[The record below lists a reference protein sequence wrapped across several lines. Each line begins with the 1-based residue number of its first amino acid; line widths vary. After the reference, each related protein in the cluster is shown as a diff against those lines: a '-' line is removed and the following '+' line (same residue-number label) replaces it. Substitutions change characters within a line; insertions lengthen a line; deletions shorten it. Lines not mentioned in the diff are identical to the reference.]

1 MTEVKTLVYFDVEAT
16 GLKSAGRPRISELSL
31 LAVNIKDVLK
41 MSEAIKD
48 NIQNRTIESSLLQL
62 RQLSPRIVNKLTL
75 CIYPMAT
82 IVPLVSDITGLDNYN
97 LTGQSK
103 FSKSTGDLINSFLS
117 HLPAPVC
124 LVAHNG
130 NDYDFPLFKA
140 EMDKTGTQLNSDILC
155 IDSYVG
161 IREIFRKEKNIVR
174 AENETVTEVE
184 LTEENKIVQVEID
197 AVSDLIITGVFET
210 EMAEGTCTEVNLSK
224 AENEETPKSARY
236 KSNICL
242 PPKKRKQ
249 YFSSEIAKSRK
260 VLKFEN
266 PGEPTSFSLVNL
278 HRHLLGCPP
287 EQSHGAEADCLSL
300 MRTTAA
306 IGDKWIDWVKENC
319 SKFEACKKMWEL
331 SAF

>member
-48 NIQNRTIESSLLQL
+48 NIQNRTIESSFLQL
-62 RQLSPRIVNKLTL
+62 RKLSPRIVNKLTL

>member
-31 LAVNIKDVLK
+31 LAVNIKDLLK
-41 MSEAIKD
+41 MSKAIKD

-62 RQLSPRIVNKLTL
+62 RKLSPRIVNKLTL

-140 EMDKTGTQLNSDILC
+140 EMDKTGTQ
-155 IDSYVG
+155 
-161 IREIFRKEKNIVR
+161 IFS
-174 AENETVTEVE
+174 A
-184 LTEENKIVQVEID
+184 LTH
-197 AVSDLIITGVFET
+197 
-210 EMAEGTCTEVNLSK
+210 M
-224 AENEETPKSARY
+224 
-236 KSNICL
+236 
-242 PPKKRKQ
+242 
-249 YFSSEIAKSRK
+249 
-260 VLKFEN
+260 
-266 PGEPTSFSLVNL
+266 LV
-278 HRHLLGCPP
+278 
-287 EQSHGAEADCLSL
+287 
-300 MRTTAA
+300 
-306 IGDKWIDWVKENC
+306 
-319 SKFEACKKMWEL
+319 
-331 SAF
+331 

>member
-103 FSKSTGDLINSFLS
+103 FNKSTGDLINSFLS
-117 HLPAPVC
+117 LLPPPVC

-130 NDYDFPLFKA
+130 NAYDFPLLKA
-140 EMDKTGTQLNSDILC
+140 ELEKAGTQLKSDVLC

-161 IREIFRKEKNIVR
+161 VREIFKKERDII
-174 AENETVTEVE
+174 EEETDTATDVK
-184 LTEENKIVQVEID
+184 LTEENNVVKMELD
-197 AVSDLIITGVFET
+197 AISDLINTGVFEI
-210 EMAEGTCTEVNLSK
+210 EMEEGICTEVPSSK

-236 KSNICL
+236 KLDKCL

-249 YFSSEIAKSRK
+249 FSGSEIVKSRK
-260 VLKFEN
+260 ALHFEN
-266 PGEPTSFSLVNL
+266 PEEPTSFSLINL
-278 HRHLLGCPP
+278 HRHLLGCSP

-306 IGDKWIDWVKENC
+306 LGDKWTDWVKEN
-319 SKFEACKKMWEL
+319 SLKFETCKKMWG
-331 SAF
+331 

>member
-16 GLKSAGRPRISELSL
+16 GLKSAGRPRICELSL
-31 LAVNIKDVLK
+31 VAVNVKDVLTV
-41 MSEAIKD
+41 SESIKD
-48 NIQNRTIESSLLQL
+48 ISKNRTIESSLIQL
-62 RQLSPRIVNKLTL
+62 RKLSPRIVNKLTL

-140 EMDKTGTQLNSDILC
+140 EMDKIGTQLSSEILC

-161 IREIFRKEKNIVR
+161 IKEIFKKEKNFVR
-174 AENETVTEVE
+174 AENETMKLSEDNKVVQME
-184 LTEENKIVQVEID
+184 LD
-197 AVSDLIITGVFET
+197 AASDLISTGLFET
-210 EMAEGTCTEVNLSK
+210 EMEERSCAEVNLTK
-224 AENEETPKSARY
+224 AKNEETPKSVRY
-236 KSNICL
+236 KSYMCL

-249 YFSSEIAKSRK
+249 YFSSAIDESRK
-260 VLKFEN
+260 TLKFEN
-266 PGEPTSFSLVNL
+266 PSAPKSFSLENL
-278 HRHLLGCPP
+278 HRHLLGYPP

-319 SKFEACKKMWEL
+319 SKFEACKKMWEI